1 MKKKTALIIGAGPA
15 GLTAA
20 YELIHRTDITPIIFE
35 KTDQIGGISKTV
47 KYKGNRIDIGG
58 HRFFSKSDRVM
69 DWWLNI
75 MPMQEVEAGMG
86 ETFDITYHKQKKS
99 LEVKGIGK
107 HPDRNDRVMM
117 IRNRLSRIFYLRK
130 FFSYPI
136 SLSVETIANLG
147 ILRTMKIGFSYI
159 RARAF
164 PIREERSLE
173 DFLINRFGREL
184 YHTFFKDYTHKVWGV
199 ECRDIPPEWGAQRIK
214 GLSITKAILH
224 AVRQLGKKDDSV
236 RQKGTETSLIEKFL
250 YPKFGPGQMWEEVAD
265 IVQEKGGRLH
275 LKHAV
280 VSLDI
285 TDSAVSRITVRDMVS
300 GENRSIEGD
309 YVFSTMPVRELI
321 MGMNGKVPDNVI
333 SVAQGL
339 QYRDFMTLG
348 LLLNKLKVKN
358 NTKIASK
365 SDLIPDNWIYI
376 QERDV
381 KIGRLQIFNNWSP
394 YMVKDKDKVWI
405 GLEYFCNEDDELW
418 SKQDDDFAKLGIEE
432 LAKIDII
439 DQKDVLDHVV
449 IRMPKTYPAYFGTY
463 NRFDE
468 IKKFTNQL
476 ENLFM
481 IGRNGMH
488 KYNNQDHS
496 MLTAMQSVDNI
507 IAGVV
512 EKDNIWEV
520 NTEEEYHESK

>member
-265 IVQEKGGRLH
+265 IVQKKGGRLH

-285 TDSAVSRITVRDMVS
+285 TDSAISGITVRDMVS

-339 QYRDFMTLG
+339 T
-348 LLLNKLKVKN
+348 V
-358 NTKIASK
+358 S
-365 SDLIPDNWIYI
+365 
-376 QERDV
+376 
-381 KIGRLQIFNNWSP
+381 RLHDP
-394 YMVKDKDKVWI
+394 
-405 GLEYFCNEDDELW
+405 
-418 SKQDDDFAKLGIEE
+418 
-432 LAKIDII
+432 
-439 DQKDVLDHVV
+439 
-449 IRMPKTYPAYFGTY
+449 RTPA
-463 NRFDE
+463 E
-468 IKKFTNQL
+468 
-476 ENLFM
+476 
-481 IGRNGMH
+481 
-488 KYNNQDHS
+488 
-496 MLTAMQSVDNI
+496 
-507 IAGVV
+507 
-512 EKDNIWEV
+512 
-520 NTEEEYHESK
+520 